1 MRISSH
7 QFHLNS
13 IKNIQHN
20 TAEFNKASVQL
31 STNERIS
38 KPSDDPLGA
47 VMLLKLESE
56 IESLSQYQSNMDA
69 VNYALGQQE
78 VQLTGIVNQSY
89 SLQELITTAADGS
102 MGTEQL
108 KALGQEMRVI
118 FQGMLDLM
126 NAQDGEGRYLFS
138 GSETNSKPFILDA
151 AGDYIYNGDE
161 RVREVA
167 VSPDS
172 SVLTN
177 IIGSDLDPNADF
189 LNAMK
194 DYLDLID
201 NPPAAGVG
209 NESRTMINNLSD
221 YLGHITGEITVIGG
235 TMASM
240 DSLATSN
247 QDINTF
253 TTNLRDD
260 ISAVDYPE
268 AYIRMNESMAAYES
282 SMQVYANVTQL
293 SLFSYIK

>member
-138 GSETNSKPFILDA
+138 GSETNNKPFIQDA

-161 RVREVA
+161 RIREVA

-172 SVLTN
+172 NVLTN

>member
-138 GSETNSKPFILDA
+138 GSETNNKPFIQDA

-161 RVREVA
+161 RIREVA

-172 SVLTN
+172 NVLTN

-201 NPPAAGVG
+201 NPPAAGVY

>member
-31 STNERIS
+31 STNDRIS

-138 GSETNSKPFILDA
+138 GSETNNKPFIQDA

-161 RVREVA
+161 RIREVA

-172 SVLTN
+172 NVLTN

>member
-138 GSETNSKPFILDA
+138 GSETNNKPFIQDA

-161 RVREVA
+161 RIREVA

-172 SVLTN
+172 NVLTN
-177 IIGSDLDPNADF
+177 IIGSDLDRNADF

>member
-138 GSETNSKPFILDA
+138 GSETNNKPFIQDA

-161 RVREVA
+161 RIREVA

>member
-138 GSETNSKPFILDA
+138 GSETNNKPFILDA

-161 RVREVA
+161 RIREVA

-172 SVLTN
+172 NVLTN